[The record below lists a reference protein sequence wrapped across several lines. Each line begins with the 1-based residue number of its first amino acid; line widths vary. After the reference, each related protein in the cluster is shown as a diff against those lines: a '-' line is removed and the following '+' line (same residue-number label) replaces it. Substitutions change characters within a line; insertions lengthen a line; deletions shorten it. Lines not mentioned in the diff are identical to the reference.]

1 MKRYWLL
8 LFFGVLLMTGCQRQD
23 PFLPEVEPVTV
34 ENIDRFQEIGQ
45 IGYGELQDVRLT
57 PDEKQVVATT
67 SMGIYWFDAE
77 TLEELKH
84 VPYDGSEKV
93 WRPRLSPTT
102 EYFAYIEDNNSVRFA
117 ETATGDVLYSIEHE
131 YGIWDFWFPR
141 VGDRLFIQHK
151 ETQVWDTAK
160 REWTD
165 EIFPVRAIDGTIKF
179 SDTGLPFVSF
189 QPDGTPKEHFPQFFD
204 DTGAGKNITATGN
217 GYYPPIAISGDGK
230 YIAFRD
236 SSETS
241 IQIVDTEIDS
251 IVLDLCLATNGC
263 ASDAGFF
270 NSQNKPEPTPC
281 PCRGIQ
287 TCYSFITYGG
297 FTHDNRYLL
306 LTSIEECRRV
316 NYLYRFDMMNGELLS
331 KEEIHRGGA
340 ILPFSDNNHFI
351 LWGDYISL
359 YNIHEKGEIAS
370 NTSHFSE
377 ANWIEFSPDN
387 QMLGASSEDGY
398 FRLYDMETGQV
409 AYQRRFFSDSTI
421 FSFLHNSNGV
431 IFSNF
436 PDDYPS
442 ILNLETYEVAL
453 VSEQAM
459 CSIGNIFVT
468 SDDQLLYLYNW
479 RTLETFL
486 FSTSEN
492 QWKEISPIRP
502 HPFKPELVKFAKG
515 SFQTFTYDG
524 IDLTPIDTIPTTQ
537 HNNPS
542 DIYFGRIPDGTHH
555 WGYFPDGSGLYFSVD
570 DLLYLLQDGE
580 IIEIDVSP
588 DGGLL
593 TGAYAEVVFSP
604 DGSLIFVS
612 ADYDVLLV
620 YESESGNLVGK
631 FPVPHGSG
639 AVDISSDGKY
649 LALSTLTDIIHIWGV
664 PVEE

>member
-102 EYFAYIEDNNSVRFA
+102 EYFAYLEGENHSVRFA
-117 ETATGDVLYSIEHE
+117 ETATGNVLYSIELE
-131 YGIWDFWFPR
+131 NSIWDFWFPR
-141 VGDRLFIQHK
+141 MGNRLFIQDQ
-151 ETQVWDTAK
+151 ETHIWDIAK

-165 EIFPVRAIDGTIKF
+165 EIFPVRGLDGVIKF
-179 SDTGLPFVSF
+179 SDTGLPFVSW
-189 QPDGTPKEHFPQFFD
+189 QPEPIPIPGDDFYLVDFFD
-204 DTGAGKNITATGN
+204 DTETEKQISTNDKMHFM
-217 GYYPPIAISGDGK
+217 PIAISGDGQ
-230 YIAFRD
+230 YVAFRG
-236 SSETS
+236 EAGAS
-241 IQIVDTEIDS
+241 IQVVDTETNS
-251 IVLDLCLATNGC
+251 LVLDLCLAKSGC
-263 ASDAGFF
+263 LNAEGELVNVPTGF
-270 NSQNKPEPTPC
+270 EPVPC
-281 PCRGIQ
+281 PCRCDDRYS
-287 TCYSFITYGG
+287 CYSSVWSGG
-297 FTHDNRYLL
+297 FTLDNQYLL
-306 LTSIEECRRV
+306 LRGFEECHNV
-316 NYLYRFDMMNGELLS
+316 LYRIDMPSGKLLS
-331 KEEIHRGGA
+331 TEEIHRGGNV
-340 ILPFSDNNHFI
+340 LPFSDNNRFI
-351 LWGDYISL
+351 LWGGNISL
-359 YNIHEKGEIAS
+359 YGVHEEGEIAS

-387 QMLGASSEDGY
+387 QILGTSSEDGY

-409 AYQRRFFSDSTI
+409 AYQRKFFSDSTV
-421 FSFLHNSNGV
+421 FSFLHNSSEV

-436 PDDYPS
+436 LDGSLISLD
-442 ILNLETYEVAL
+442 LETDELTLLNTQELCYVDKI
-453 VSEQAM
+453 
-459 CSIGNIFVT
+459 SITYDN
-468 SDDQLLYLYNW
+468 QLLYLYAWPNSQG
-479 RTLETFL
+479 LY
-486 FSTSEN
+486 SISDN
-492 QWKEISPIRP
+492 QWEWFEDAPVIRA
-502 HPFKPELVKFAKG
+502 HPFKPELAKFTDE
-515 SFQTFTYDG
+515 SIQIYTYDALD
-524 IDLTPIDTIPTTQ
+524 ITLVDTIPLEQ
-537 HNNPS
+537 YEEYSFSYHQ
-542 DIYFGRIPDGTHH
+542 
-555 WGYFPDGSGLYFSVD
+555 GYIPDGSGLYFSAD
-570 DLLYLLQDGE
+570 DLLILLRDE
-580 IIEIDVSP
+580 ETIVIDVFP
-588 DGGLL
+588 NREGLIVPN
-593 TGAYAEVVFSP
+593 AKVVFSP